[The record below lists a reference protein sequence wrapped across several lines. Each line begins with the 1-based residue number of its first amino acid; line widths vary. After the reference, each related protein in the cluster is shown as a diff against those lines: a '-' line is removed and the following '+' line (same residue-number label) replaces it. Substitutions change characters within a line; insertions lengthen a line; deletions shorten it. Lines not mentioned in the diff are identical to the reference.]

1 MHAESLQSCLTLGNS
16 MDLSQPDSSVHGI
29 LQARTLERVA
39 IFFSRESSRP
49 RDQSQVSHTAG
60 RFFTLWATRRSPF
73 NPSLSPKLWHPLIF
87 LLSAVNVMHFPF
99 LFRDAPGEHLFR
111 MLLLSHAQTHGQT
124 SPRAEINKGPLDTTL
139 ASWVAEVPADNQH
152 QRPDTCLQ
160 MVPAPRCWVNLPFLE
175 CHIPGLLLFPAFS
188 DLFLSVSHMLWRCLY
203 ILLWFNLSLSLSFF

>member
-1 MHAESLQSCLTLGNS
+1 MHAESLQSCLTLGDS

-111 MLLLSHAQTHGQT
+111 MLLLSHAQTGKVKLAHVQRSTKDPWIRLWLAGWLRSQLTISINAQT
-124 SPRAEINKGPLDTTL
+124 RASKWSQPQGVE
-139 ASWVAEVPADNQH
+139 S
-152 QRPDTCLQ
+152 TCL
-160 MVPAPRCWVNLPFLE
+160 F
-175 CHIPGLLLFPAFS
+175 
-188 DLFLSVSHMLWRCLY
+188 
-203 ILLWFNLSLSLSFF
+203 